1 MAGKIERQAFDKSK
15 FEGKPIVWVMGGPGS
30 GKGTQC
36 EKIALKFGLDHLSSG
51 DLLKAE
57 VMSGSKRGIQ
67 MYMLMADGNAVPTE
81 NVIDLLGGAMAAKAD
96 SKTDFQGYLIDGF
109 PIHMGQAE
117 IFVDQIGTPTRVIA
131 LEAADEVLTG
141 RLLAR
146 GNFDDTPES
155 VAKRITNYCTNT
167 KPVIEKFNAM
177 VINVERPADEIFAEV
192 QKLF

>member
-1 MAGKIERQAFDKSK
+1 V
-15 FEGKPIVWVMGGPGS
+15 VWANLVHWSPPNQRAVS
-30 GKGTQC
+30 TL
-36 EKIALKFGLDHLSSG
+36 ASSTR
-51 DLLKAE
+51 L
-57 VMSGSKRGIQ
+57 
-67 MYMLMADGNAVPTE
+67 
-81 NVIDLLGGAMAAKAD
+81 
-96 SKTDFQGYLIDGF
+96 KTDFQGYLIDGF

>member
-1 MAGKIERQAFDKSK
+1 
-15 FEGKPIVWVMGGPGS
+15 
-30 GKGTQC
+30 
-36 EKIALKFGLDHLSSG
+36 
-51 DLLKAE
+51 
-57 VMSGSKRGIQ
+57 MSGSKRGIQ

-96 SKTDFQGYLIDGF
+96 SKGYLIDGF
-109 PIHMGQAE
+109 P
-117 IFVDQIGTPTRVIA
+117 
-131 LEAADEVLTG
+131 
-141 RLLAR
+141 R